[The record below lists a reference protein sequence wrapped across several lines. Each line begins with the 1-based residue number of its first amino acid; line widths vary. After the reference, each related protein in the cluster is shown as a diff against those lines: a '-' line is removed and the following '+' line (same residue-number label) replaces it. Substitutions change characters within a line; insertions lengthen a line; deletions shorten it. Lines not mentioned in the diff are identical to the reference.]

1 MDSVLRAAALYLV
14 LLVLFRI
21 AGRRSLTDI
30 TTFDLLLLMI
40 IGEATQQALLGDD
53 FAGQRGTGDHHPDRH
68 RRRSVPARCAIRSST
83 P

>member
-40 IGEATQQALLGDD
+40 I
-53 FAGQRGTGDHHPDRH
+53 DRK
-68 RRRSVPARCAIRSST
+68 SVV
-83 P
+83 

>member
-1 MDSVLRAAALYLV
+1 MDSILRAAALYLV

-40 IGEATQQALLGDD
+40 IGEATQQACW
-53 FAGQRGTGDHHPDRH
+53 ATTSRW
-68 RRRSVPARCAIRSST
+68 ST
-83 P
+83 RYW

>member
-40 IGEATQQALLGDD
+40 IGEATS
-53 FAGQRGTGDHHPDRH
+53 
-68 RRRSVPARCAIRSST
+68 RRCWATTSRWST
-83 P
+83 RYW

>member
-30 TTFDLLLLMI
+30 TTFDLLLMI

-53 FAGQRGTGDHHPDRH
+53 SRW
-68 RRRSVPARCAIRSST
+68 ST
-83 P
+83 RYW